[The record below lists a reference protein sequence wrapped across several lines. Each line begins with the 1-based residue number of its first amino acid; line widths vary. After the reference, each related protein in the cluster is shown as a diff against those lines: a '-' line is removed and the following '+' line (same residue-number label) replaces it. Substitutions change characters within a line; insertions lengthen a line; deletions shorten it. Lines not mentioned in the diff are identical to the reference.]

1 MGLARR
7 HTAPPAAFAASHA
20 ARPAPRTACPARS
33 SVRRPTA
40 FVAAHPNE
48 PRRVFCTY
56 TAMMA
61 LRRTLAQR
69 LGLPEFGEEVSA

>member
-1 MGLARR
+1 MIAINNNDADGRNVSWLYDDVRVDSVE
-7 HTAPPAAFAASHA
+7 PDLIAALD
-20 ARPAPRTACPARS
+20 
-33 SVRRPTA
+33 A